1 MVILVGTL
9 TSKIAVCPCLPD
21 QSTFDPA
28 RTVAFLAI
36 RSPAIPPPERASV
49 LGRAMRTLLFCF
61 GLAIG
66 HPQLGQVGALSDT
79 CFPQSGHVVSAIV
92 LLYQFQIMRRC
103 HRGRTCTVNVLW
115 LTATSIYTILGY
127 PKVGYSLNG
136 MNVDANRACG
146 SCLSQ
151 IRREQGITQVELAK
165 RLRTPQSFVSKIETG
180 ERSLKVYEQFAYA
193 EALGITPEEMTARL
207 KASLDY

>member
-1 MVILVGTL
+1 MM
-9 TSKIAVCPCLPD
+9 A
-21 QSTFDPA
+21 
-28 RTVAFLAI
+28 
-36 RSPAIPPPERASV
+36 
-49 LGRAMRTLLFCF
+49 
-61 GLAIG
+61 
-66 HPQLGQVGALSDT
+66 
-79 CFPQSGHVVSAIV
+79 FPQSLSSGRDQSISRKKSRRKTTARNDVRIRQGNCNSFGLRNGTNWTSTVRAAFRFIGNSFPAIGTCCK
-92 LLYQFQIMRRC
+92 C
-103 HRGRTCTVNVLW
+103 HSSPPPVQGLAPRPPQPYLHGNRSR
-115 LTATSIYTILGY
+115 LTATSIYSILGY
-127 PKVGYSLNG
+127 SKVGYSLNG

-207 KASLDY
+207 KKYLDH